1 MDRAVVAVTVCI
13 AKASVIACATSSDT
27 FLSNVPDHLLP
38 IAFGTRACFAGD
50 VPKVPKARELCDSV
64 RSALFLFHVKRYAVA
79 LRVLKFSNKSI
90 LSCVGL
96 GVNQLSARSDCF
108 V

>member
-27 FLSNVPDHLLP
+27 FLSNVPDHLL
-38 IAFGTRACFAGD
+38 FGTKACFAGD
-50 VPKVPKARELCDSV
+50 VPKLAKARELSDSF

-90 LSCVGL
+90 LACVGL
-96 GVNQLSARSDCF
+96 GVDQLSARSDCF